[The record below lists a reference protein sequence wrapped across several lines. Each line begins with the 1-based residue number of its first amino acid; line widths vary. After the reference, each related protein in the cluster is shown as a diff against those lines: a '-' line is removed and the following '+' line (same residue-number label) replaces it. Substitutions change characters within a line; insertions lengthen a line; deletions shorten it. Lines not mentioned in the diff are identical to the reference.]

1 LNRRFTNVIRF
12 ILDECLPPLLRDN
25 RYFMYPFFWFAY
37 RGRNVRE
44 TMEFKTRVLDFTPA
58 EYQQFY
64 AQLDSISR
72 HRDTDLNTACLGAI
86 LGVLDGKVTSLLDA
100 GCGSGYLL
108 RRIHAAYPAI
118 MLAGSDIVASPTGLP
133 GKYYQSDLVALQPEE
148 GSFDIVTC
156 SHVLE
161 HILELKAA
169 VTKLRSLARKLVVI
183 VVPCQRYYYYTLDE
197 HVHFFTHE
205 QQLYSMM
212 GLEKAAVLDCR
223 KLDGDWLL
231 LVRGSDA

>member
-1 LNRRFTNVIRF
+1 MNRRFTNVIRF
-12 ILDECLPPLLRDN
+12 FLDECLPPLLRDN
-25 RYFMYPFFWFAY
+25 RFFMYPFFWLAY

-44 TMEFKTRVLDFTPA
+44 TMEFKSRVLNFTPA

-72 HRDTDLNTACLGAI
+72 NRATDLNPACLAAI
-86 LGVLDGKVTSLLDA
+86 LGALDDKVTSLLDA

-108 RRIHAAYPAI
+108 KRIHEAHPRIA
-118 MLAGSDIVASPTGLP
+118 LTGSDIVPAPPDLP
-133 GKYYQSDLVALQPEE
+133 GRYYQGELTDMQPEE
-148 GSFDIVTC
+148 GSFDVVTC

-161 HILELKAA
+161 HILDLKAA
-169 VTKLRSLARKLVVI
+169 VRTLRSLSRKLVVI

-205 QQLYSMM
+205 HQIYSLM
-212 GLEKAAVLDCR
+212 GLEREVVLDCR
-223 KLDGDWLL
+223 KLDGDWFL
-231 LVRGSDA
+231 LVRGYDA